1 MITENKLK
9 IGIVASKFNEDIT
22 NSLIMGAE
30 YFWREGYRQAVHDIY
45 QKESNFHDIENSFI
59 LQQYMEGQMARQLLA
74 KMPPQITL
82 LRVPGAY
89 ELPQGVQWLAEQGG
103 FKEGGL
109 KEEGFKQ
116 GGLMGEVDKSGNNS
130 NNGEDTQLD
139 GIVALGA
146 IIRGDTPHFDYIASA
161 ATQGIMDV
169 GLKHNIP
176 VGFGVITA
184 NSYEEAQLRSNIEI
198 LKPDADS
205 PRAQDKKVDKHKNK
219 TAASNKGYEAAQ
231 AVWEM
236 ILARK
241 KITDK
246 Q

>member
-1 MITENKLK
+1 MIIENKLK

-22 NSLIMGAE
+22 KALIIGAE
-30 YFWREGYRQAVHDIY
+30 YFWRVGYMEEAEYINRHGLQYRHGD
-45 QKESNFHDIENSFI
+45 SPI
-59 LQQYMEGQMARQLLA
+59 LQQYSEAETAIQLLA
-74 KMPPQITL
+74 AMPPQITL

-89 ELPQGVQWLAEQGG
+89 ELPQGVQWLAQTQT
-103 FKEGGL
+103 EGR
-109 KEEGFKQ
+109 
-116 GGLMGEVDKSGNNS
+116 KSENNTNS
-130 NNGEDTQLD
+130 NSGEDTQLD

-169 GLKHNIP
+169 GLKYNIP

-184 NSYEEAQLRSNIEI
+184 NSYEEAQLRSDIKI
-198 LKPDADS
+198 LKSYADS
-205 PRAQDKKVDKHKNK
+205 SQSQNNKVDKHKNK
-219 TAASNKGYEAAQ
+219 TTASNKGYEAAK

-241 KITDK
+241 KITDEQDK
-246 Q
+246 S

>member
-22 NSLIMGAE
+22 NALIMGAE
-30 YFWREGYRQAVHDIY
+30 YFWREGYMDVVDGMTGR
-45 QKESNFHDIENSFI
+45 KTPFKFERGGSPI
-59 LQQYMEGQMARQLLA
+59 LQQYSEAETAIQLLTV
-74 KMPPQITL
+74 MPPQITL

-89 ELPQGVQWLAEQGG
+89 ELPQGAQWLAEQGG
-103 FKEGGL
+103 LKREGLKQGGF
-109 KEEGFKQ
+109 KEEGLKRE
-116 GGLMGEVDKSGNNS
+116 GLKSGNDSNS
-130 NNGEDTQLD
+130 GEDTQLD

-169 GLKHNIP
+169 GLKYNIP

-205 PRAQDKKVDKHKNK
+205 PQSQNNKVDKNK

-241 KITDK
+241 KIADK

>member
-1 MITENKLK
+1 MTTENKLK

-22 NSLIMGAE
+22 NALIMGAE
-30 YFWREGYRQAVHDIY
+30 CFWLGGYRQAVHDIY
-45 QKESNFHDIENSFI
+45 QKESNFHDIEDSFI
-59 LQQYMEGQMARQLLA
+59 LQKHMEGPTANKLLA
-74 KMPPQITL
+74 AMPPQITL

-89 ELPQGVQWLAEQGG
+89 ELPQGVQWLAQT
-103 FKEGGL
+103 EGR
-109 KEEGFKQ
+109 
-116 GGLMGEVDKSGNNS
+116 NS
-130 NNGEDTQLD
+130 GEDTQLD

-184 NSYEEAQLRSNIEI
+184 NSYEEAQLRSSIEI
-198 LKPDADS
+198 LKPGADS
-205 PRAQDKKVDKHKNK
+205 NFSTPQAQDKKVDKHKNK
-219 TAASNKGYEAAQ
+219 TAASNKGYEAAK

-236 ILARK
+236 IVARK
-241 KITDK
+241 KITNK
-246 Q
+246 

>member
-1 MITENKLK
+1 MTKESKLK

-22 NSLIMGAE
+22 NALITGAE
-30 YFWREGYRQAVHDIY
+30 YFWRGGYMQAVDGITER
-45 QKESNFHDIENSFI
+45 KITFGFEIGNSSI
-59 LQQYMEGQMARQLLA
+59 LQQYSEAETAIQLLA

-103 FKEGGL
+103 
-109 KEEGFKQ
+109 
-116 GGLMGEVDKSGNNS
+116 LMGEGGKSKNNTNS
-130 NNGEDTQLD
+130 NSGEDTQLD

-169 GLKHNIP
+169 GLKYNIP

>member
-22 NSLIMGAE
+22 KALIIGAE
-30 YFWREGYRQAVHDIY
+30 YFWRRGYMQAVHDIY
-45 QKESNFHDIENSFI
+45 QKESNFHDIEDSFI

-103 FKEGGL
+103 L
-109 KEEGFKQ
+109 KEEG
-116 GGLMGEVDKSGNNS
+116 LMGEGDKSGNNS
-130 NNGEDTQLD
+130 NSGENTQLD

>member
-1 MITENKLK
+1 MTTESKLK
-9 IGIVASKFNEDIT
+9 IGIVASKFNEEIT
-22 NSLIMGAE
+22 NALIMGAE
-30 YFWREGYRQAVHDIY
+30 YFWRGGYMQAVDGITER
-45 QKESNFHDIENSFI
+45 KITSGFEIGNSSI
-59 LQQYMEGQMARQLLA
+59 LQQYSEAEAAIQLLA

-89 ELPQGVQWLAEQGG
+89 ELPQGVQWLAQT
-103 FKEGGL
+103 EGR
-109 KEEGFKQ
+109 
-116 GGLMGEVDKSGNNS
+116 NS
-130 NNGEDTQLD
+130 GEDTQLD

-198 LKPDADS
+198 LKPGADS

-241 KITDK
+241 KITNK
-246 Q
+246 

>member
-1 MITENKLK
+1 MTTESKLK
-9 IGIVASKFNEDIT
+9 IGIVASKFNEEIT
-22 NSLIMGAE
+22 NALIMGAE
-30 YFWREGYRQAVHDIY
+30 CFWLGGYRQAVHDIY
-45 QKESNFHDIENSFI
+45 QKESNFHDIEDSFI
-59 LQQYMEGQMARQLLA
+59 LQKHMEGPTANKLLVT
-74 KMPPQITL
+74 MPPQITL

-89 ELPQGVQWLAEQGG
+89 ELPQGVQWLAQTGG
-103 FKEGGL
+103 G
-109 KEEGFKQ
+109 
-116 GGLMGEVDKSGNNS
+116 KSENNS
-130 NNGEDTQLD
+130 NSNSGEDTQLD

-236 ILARK
+236 IVARK
-241 KITDK
+241 KITNE

>member
-1 MITENKLK
+1 MTTESRLK

-22 NSLIMGAE
+22 NALIMGAE
-30 YFWREGYRQAVHDIY
+30 YFWREGYRQAVDGITGR
-45 QKESNFHDIENSFI
+45 KIPFGFEIGNGSI
-59 LQQYMEGQMARQLLA
+59 LQQYSEAEAAIQLLA

-89 ELPQGVQWLAEQGG
+89 ELPQGVQWLAQTGG
-103 FKEGGL
+103 G
-109 KEEGFKQ
+109 
-116 GGLMGEVDKSGNNS
+116 KSGKNS
-130 NNGEDTQLD
+130 NSNSGEDTQLD

-169 GLKHNIP
+169 GLKYNIP

-198 LKPDADS
+198 LKPNADS
-205 PRAQDKKVDKHKNK
+205 NFSTPRAQDKKVDKHKNK

-236 ILARK
+236 ILAKK
-241 KITDK
+241 KITN
-246 Q
+246 

>member
-22 NSLIMGAE
+22 NALIIGAE
-30 YFWREGYRQAVHDIY
+30 YFWREGYMDVVDGMTGR
-45 QKESNFHDIENSFI
+45 KTPFKFERGGSPI
-59 LQQYMEGQMARQLLA
+59 LQQYSEAEAAIQLLA

-89 ELPQGVQWLAEQGG
+89 ELPQGVQWLAQTQT
-103 FKEGGL
+103 EGR
-109 KEEGFKQ
+109 
-116 GGLMGEVDKSGNNS
+116 KSENNTNS
-130 NNGEDTQLD
+130 NSGEDTQLD

-169 GLKHNIP
+169 GLKYNIP

-184 NSYEEAQLRSNIEI
+184 NSYEEAQLRSDIKI
-198 LKPDADS
+198 LKSGADS
-205 PRAQDKKVDKHKNK
+205 ELSTPRAQDKKVDKHKNK

-241 KITDK
+241 KITDEQDK
-246 Q
+246 S

>member
-22 NSLIMGAE
+22 KALIIGAE
-30 YFWREGYRQAVHDIY
+30 YFWCEGYMDVVDNITGR
-45 QKESNFHDIENSFI
+45 KTPFKFERGGSPI
-59 LQQYMEGQMARQLLA
+59 LQQYSEAEAAIQLLA
-74 KMPPQITL
+74 AMPPQITL

-89 ELPQGVQWLAEQGG
+89 ELPQGVQWLAEQG
-103 FKEGGL
+103 E
-109 KEEGFKQ
+109 FKQ
-116 GGLMGEVDKSGNNS
+116 EGRKSENNTNS
-130 NNGEDTQLD
+130 NSGENTQLN

-169 GLKHNIP
+169 GLKYNIP

-198 LKPDADS
+198 LKPNSDS
-205 PRAQDKKVDKHKNK
+205 ELSTPQSQNNKVDKNK

-241 KITDK
+241 KITDEQDK
-246 Q
+246 S

>member
-30 YFWREGYRQAVHDIY
+30 YFWREGYMDVVNGITGR
-45 QKESNFHDIENSFI
+45 KTPFKFERGGSPI
-59 LQQYMEGQMARQLLA
+59 LQQYSEAETAIQLLA
-74 KMPPQITL
+74 VMPPQITL

-103 FKEGGL
+103 LKEGGLKEGGL
-109 KEEGFKQ
+109 KEEGS
-116 GGLMGEVDKSGNNS
+116 KSENNTNS
-130 NNGEDTQLD
+130 NSGENIQLD

-184 NSYEEAQLRSNIEI
+184 NSYEEAKLRSDIEI
-198 LKPDADS
+198 LQSDADS